1 MSIKDKM
8 IEGHYDLVI
17 NLPMRNKYRR
27 PASFTTSGS
36 LTRIMAVEQKV
47 PLITNI
53 KCAKLFVHALETV
66 DMAPQAAR

>member
-1 MSIKDKM
+1 MSISNRLAD
-8 IEGHYDLVI
+8 GHYDLVI

-36 LTRIMAVEQKV
+36 RARIMAVEQKV

-53 KCAKLFVHALETV
+53 KCAKLFVQALAKV
-66 DMAPQAAR
+66 DPSPRATR